1 MSNFKYLQEV
11 IVLNMLINGTHR
23 DTGGKFI
30 KDVIAGPDIGKLEIE
45 INTVYVRL
53 PEERVVDAKD
63 YWDKKHGRTK

>member
-11 IVLNMLINGTHR
+11 IVLEMLINGTRR
-23 DTGGKFI
+23 DAGGKFI
-30 KDVIAGPDIGKLEIE
+30 QDIKSGPDSGKLEIE

-63 YWDKKHGRTK
+63 YWDKKHGRK